1 MRGESLGVRSEPKS
15 RESAIP
21 LSSLDI
27 TLLELVAENAELRLH
42 LAEAQEQCIEM
53 AVDAG
58 ALQAEIDALRAEL
71 AELRGSSAPPP

>member
-1 MRGESLGVRSEPKS
+1 MPGESLGVRSDPRT

-21 LSSLDI
+21 LPSLDI
-27 TLLELVAENAELRLH
+27 TLLELAAENAELRLQ

-58 ALQAEIDALRAEL
+58 ALQAEIDTLRAEI
-71 AELRGSSAPPP
+71 AELRSLSPPSP

>member
-1 MRGESLGVRSEPKS
+1 VRGESLGVRSEPKS

-27 TLLELVAENAELRLH
+27 TLLELVAENAELRLQ

-58 ALQAEIDALRAEL
+58 ALQAEIDGLQAEL
-71 AELRGSSAPPP
+71 AELRGTSGPAP